1 MQVQIIVEVD
11 DATKLDKLLLVL
23 ARECQIIE
31 NELRLK
37 GIESEAIVHSAVLED
52 GEVLF
57 D

>member
-1 MQVQIIVEVD
+1 MQIAIYVEVD
-11 DATKLDKLLLVL
+11 DATNLDKLLLVL
-23 ARECQIIE
+23 SRECQIIE

-37 GIESEAIVHSAVLED
+37 GIESDAFVHSAVLED